1 MPFDVAGKS
10 AIITGAGS
18 GINFAF
24 AQVLL
29 EKGCNVLIAD
39 LVLRSEAKEFYDK
52 YTKSPRAV
60 FQKSDVTKWTALEAM
75 FDRAIL
81 EFGKVDILCAGA
93 GIFDPKFSNF
103 WYPPGSSES
112 KDDPAG
118 DRYLTMDINVTH
130 PIRATQLAIS
140 HFLNPP
146 KGEEKASPSNPKR
159 VVICG
164 SVAGQLF
171 GISYPLYFASKH
183 AINGFVRS
191 LGDLEGKLGIKVAAV
206 APGGVKTPLL
216 LEDKHKAR
224 TIDFENDVMVSSQF
238 L

>member
-1 MPFDVAGKS
+1 
-10 AIITGAGS
+10 
-18 GINFAF
+18 
-24 AQVLL
+24 
-29 EKGCNVLIAD
+29 
-39 LVLRSEAKEFYDK
+39 
-52 YTKSPRAV
+52 
-60 FQKSDVTKWTALEAM
+60 M
-75 FDRAIL
+75 FDTAIA

-103 WYPPGSSES
+103 WYPPGSAES
-112 KDDPAG
+112 RDDPKG
-118 DRYLTMDINVTH
+118 DRYLTMDINTTH

-146 KGEEKASPSNPKR
+146 QGQEKASPSNPKR

-183 AINGFVRS
+183 AITGFVRS
-191 LGDLEGKLGIKVAAV
+191 LGDLDGKLGIKVAAV

-216 LEDKHKAR
+216 LEDKHKSR
-224 TIDFENDVMVSSQF
+224 TIDLENDVMATPEEIAQQLYRLLVDDEIKGGTMLECAARSQTRIVPAF
-238 L
+238 NNPGPQGLGHSTTHWELNVTEVWDQLDVAGWGVLK